1 MLFSVT
7 LPLYFL
13 ITCSSFEH
21 SLMGKWPRPW
31 KMRLI
36 IPISASYVFSTLQS
50 LIPGYLQIMRKIF
63 LSCGCFECLELP
75 SYSSLAQMF
84 KDCLSHARPAICI
97 ILDMAWGEH
106 ISSSLAPRCLWSSE
120 NDVQLGCLSRSW
132 EMKGWHRYRT
142 RWHCT
147 LGIIF
152 SDKLGLR
159 LWILAFACYSHSH

>member
-1 MLFSVT
+1 MSIFWAFTNRQMTKIMKDEPCHPHLCLLHLFSFT
-7 LPLYFL
+7 
-13 ITCSSFEH
+13 
-21 SLMGKWPRPW
+21 
-31 KMRLI
+31 I
-36 IPISASYVFSTLQS
+36 IPSRIFANYEKL
-50 LIPGYLQIMRKIF
+50 F

-84 KDCLSHARPAICI
+84 KNCLSHARPAICI
-97 ILDMAWGEH
+97 ILDVAWGEH
-106 ISSSLAPRCLWSSE
+106 IPSSIAPRCLWSSE

-152 SDKLGLR
+152 SDKLGLG
-159 LWILAFACYSHSH
+159 LWILAFACSSHSH

>member
-1 MLFSVT
+1 MFIFWAFTNGQMSMTMKDETHHPHLF
-7 LPLYFL
+7 LLHLFY
-13 ITCSSFEH
+13 
-21 SLMGKWPRPW
+21 
-31 KMRLI
+31 
-36 IPISASYVFSTLQS
+36 SASTSTR
-50 LIPGYLQIMRKIF
+50 IFANYEKIF
-63 LSCGCFECLELP
+63 LSCGWFECLELP

-97 ILDMAWGEH
+97 ILDTAWGEH
-106 ISSSLAPRCLWSSE
+106 ISSSVAPRCLWSSE

>member
-7 LPLYFL
+7 LPLYVL
-13 ITCSSFEH
+13 IISFEH
-21 SLMGKWPRPW
+21 LLMGRWPQSW
-31 KMRLI
+31 KMRLAN
-36 IPISASYVFSTLQS
+36 PIFVFYVFSST
-50 LIPGYLQIMRKIF
+50 ITPTRIFAHYEKIF

-75 SYSSLAQMF
+75 FYSSLAQMF
-84 KDCLSHARPAICI
+84 ENCLSHARPAICI
-97 ILDMAWGEH
+97 ILDVAWGER
-106 ISSSLAPRCLWSSE
+106 IPSSLALRCLWSSE

-152 SDKLGLR
+152 SDKLGLG